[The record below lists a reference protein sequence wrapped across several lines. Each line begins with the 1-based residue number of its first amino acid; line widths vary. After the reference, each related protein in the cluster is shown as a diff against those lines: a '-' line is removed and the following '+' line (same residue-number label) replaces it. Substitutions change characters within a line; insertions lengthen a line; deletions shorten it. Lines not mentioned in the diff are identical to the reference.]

1 MEPTAFKMRRVSIG
15 VVVGLLVVS
24 LAFSCWVQYRR
35 SQYQKHE
42 QDVLGRY
49 QRGYTLCTA
58 SGTAPFVCRERIL
71 QACVADP
78 FWQVGKPFSFDAQVA
93 TPDAIGQCRDRALI
107 ATS

>member
-1 MEPTAFKMRRVSIG
+1 
-15 VVVGLLVVS
+15 
-24 LAFSCWVQYRR
+24 
-35 SQYQKHE
+35 
-42 QDVLGRY
+42 
-49 QRGYTLCTA
+49 LCTA